1 MQENKI
7 KEIDIIALAKKVLAK
22 KKSLGVFVSLF
33 VSIGVIVAL
42 NKPKEYT
49 STVVLAPEMSSQGFN
64 LPSSLSEM
72 TASLGIDL
80 NSKEGVD
87 AIYPD
92 IYPEIFASNDFIKK
106 LFDIQIRTIDNSN
119 VRSLKTHLTKEVQ
132 TPFWNIPTAWLTNVL
147 SKKSVTTTKNNDPFI
162 LSKNDELLI
171 NSIQNKIT
179 CLIDN
184 KTSVI
189 TISAS
194 DQDPLAA
201 AILADTLQRRL
212 QSYITSYRTKK
223 AKNDYEYYKKMCIQ
237 SKIEYLKSQGK
248 YASFADAN
256 EDVVFRSVSAKQDQY
271 ENEMQLRYNAYVQWA
286 SQMQIAKAKI
296 QEKTPAFTIIQKPT
310 TTNKAS
316 STPKSFIVIIFF
328 VLGIIAD
335 TIWVLLKD
343 TNNK

>member
-1 MQENKI
+1 MQEKNM
-7 KEIDIIALAKKVLAK
+7 EIDIIALFKKVLSN
-22 KKSLGVFVSLF
+22 KKSLGIFVGIF
-33 VSIGVIVAL
+33 TIIGVIIAI

-49 STVVLAPEMSSQGFN
+49 STVVLAPEMSSQGIN

-80 NSKEGVD
+80 NTKGGID
-87 AIYPD
+87 AIYPE
-92 IYPEIFASNDFIKK
+92 IYPEIFASNDFIQK

-119 VRSLKTHLTKEVQ
+119 TRSLKTHLTKENKA
-132 TPFWNIPTAWLTNVL
+132 PFWAIPTAWVSSLL
-147 SKKSVTTTKNNDPFI
+147 SKKATTTKNTDPFV
-162 LSKNDELLI
+162 LSKQDEALI
-171 NSIQNKIT
+171 NNIKSRIT

-189 TISAS
+189 TISAT

-212 QSYITSYRTKK
+212 QNYITSYKTKK
-223 AKNDYEYYKKMCIQ
+223 AKDDYEYYKKMCIQ
-237 SKIEYLKSQGK
+237 SKKEYLKSQGK

-310 TTNKAS
+310 TPNKAS
-316 STPKSFIVIIFF
+316 STPKLFIVIIFV
-328 VLGIIAD
+328 VLGIFIDA
-335 TIWVLLKD
+335 IWILFKGA
-343 TNNK
+343 NK